1 MDNELLMQRLRRG
14 LRDHDELGVIVA
26 ALLNAY
32 EQTER
37 EDEIDLEEQKV
48 RVREGLARY
57 GYRLMH
63 RRKGQYWL
71 LHSTPR
77 TLDQIESWLENTNR
91 EGEVH

>member
-1 MDNELLMQRLRRG
+1 MDNELLMQRLQRG
-14 LRDHDELGVIVA
+14 LKDHDELGEIVT

-48 RVREGLARY
+48 RVREGLAGY

-63 RRKGQYWL
+63 RRKRQYWL

-77 TLDQIESWLENTNR
+77 TLDQIESWLENTNSER
-91 EGEVH
+91 DVH